1 MEVLTK
7 KKVPSGVW
15 RGAEIVADNGE
26 SYTVRHYRRPGV
38 LSDVVEKVSVE
49 AVRPCPPRGNGPVIW
64 DVGDIVEVLDN
75 GYWKTAEIQQVM
87 DGGYYHIHLIGSID
101 EFRVEKSSIRA
112 RQEWLDNRWVLIEK
126 DSGIRKDMI
135 CRAFKKDHAHY
146 GLESAISKSRKRLSP
161 DNSAFVE
168 AQPECVQKRRAIEKD
183 ELEIMHGDSYS
194 FNGKVDT
201 CADPRE
207 NQVKHNVEIL
217 TKKRTAFNNADHK
230 NQDNARCL
238 PRTSGSEDCISS
250 VSSIASCSVI
260 NAIPERLLS
269 HSSAGCSQDSDSLC
283 SDAESFECFG
293 VEGGVSACQSKGEY
307 ALRVHE
313 RELDTYRYIL
323 EALYESGPLS
333 WEQEAILTN
342 LRIRLYV
349 SNDEHLMELRRLKS
363 IGNLQDMYRHV
374 SLTATCAK
382 MMLWLANSLLAS
394 RKGHHLC
401 LLLADKAIGV

>member
-64 DVGDIVEVLDN
+64 AVGDIVEVLDN

-87 DGGYYHIHLIGSID
+87 DGGYYIHLIGSID

-161 DNSAFVE
+161 DNSAFDE

-194 FNGKVDT
+194 FNGK
-201 CADPRE
+201 
-207 NQVKHNVEIL
+207 
-217 TKKRTAFNNADHK
+217 
-230 NQDNARCL
+230 
-238 PRTSGSEDCISS
+238 
-250 VSSIASCSVI
+250 
-260 NAIPERLLS
+260 
-269 HSSAGCSQDSDSLC
+269 
-283 SDAESFECFG
+283 
-293 VEGGVSACQSKGEY
+293 
-307 ALRVHE
+307 
-313 RELDTYRYIL
+313 
-323 EALYESGPLS
+323 
-333 WEQEAILTN
+333 
-342 LRIRLYV
+342 
-349 SNDEHLMELRRLKS
+349 
-363 IGNLQDMYRHV
+363 DMCRHV